1 MRGAVVTL
9 LLCILAREGIAQ
21 SVSPLAGTHR
31 YGVRGFFQGDE
42 MEPWDAELS
51 IRDTIAGV
59 QRAYSATYR
68 SRFVNGAWQHTYSFL
83 WRDTVPLGA
92 SWVNDGRRAKNEC
105 AVSFA
110 AGKATAVADGKTI
123 GEGAPGVPDFAL
135 GAYLSSRTLRAGET
149 LSIPVIRCL
158 PDGPAPFTSR
168 RVTATVA
175 VDSTLAVDGARVPV
189 WVVTG
194 AAEYPFVATIGGDQ
208 RRVLSFKLPQGT
220 VGHQLDT
227 YRP

>member
-1 MRGAVVTL
+1 MRGVVLAL

-21 SVSPLAGTHR
+21 STAPLTGTHR

-42 MEPWDAELS
+42 MEPWEAELS

-68 SRFVNGAWQHTYSFL
+68 SRFVDGAWQHTYSFL

-92 SWVNDGRRAKNEC
+92 LWINNGRRAKNEC

-110 AGKATAVADGKTI
+110 AGKATAVAAGKTI
-123 GEGAPGVPDFAL
+123 GEGAGGVPDFAL
-135 GAYLSSRTLRAGET
+135 GAYLASRTLRAGDT
-149 LSIPVIRCL
+149 LAIPVIRCL
-158 PDGPAPFTSR
+158 PDGPTPFSSR
-168 RVTATVA
+168 GVTATVS
-175 VDSTLAVDGARVPV
+175 VDSTTGVDGVRVPA

-194 AAEYPFVATIGGDQ
+194 AAEYPFVATIGRDQ